1 MERNNVNEMKHF
13 KTLAAYLDYMQ
24 LPRPEHPMLSV
35 MVAQGEGY
43 LPCPRESSP
52 PISADCYSISLK
64 KKIHGDLNYGRTK
77 YDFTNGALIFIA
89 PRQIVQWDSS
99 VVFEQKGFS
108 INFHEDFLKGTE
120 LAQQIKKYGFFSYSV
135 NEALHLSPKEEK
147 QMESIVGNI
156 DIEYHNNQDD
166 FSKDIII
173 SQLSTLLKY
182 ANRFYERQF
191 LNRKELSHNLLE
203 QFNQQLETYSES
215 GKLQEKGI
223 PNIEQIAEKMAVSQR
238 YLSDTLKKET
248 GKTTTEHLQL
258 YLIDQSKNILLK
270 PGKSIAEVAYELGF
284 DYPQYFSRLFK
295 KKEGISPTEYREK
308 YSLN

>member
-1 MERNNVNEMKHF
+1 MNHF
-13 KTLAAYLDYMQ
+13 KTLSAYFDYLG

-35 MVAQGEGY
+35 LSAKGDNF
-43 LPCPRESSP
+43 LPCPKQCSP
-52 PISADCYSISLK
+52 PITNDCFSISLK
-64 KKIHGDLNYGRTK
+64 KIVEGNLNYGRTK

-89 PRQIVQWDSS
+89 PRQVMQWDSS
-99 VVFEQKGFS
+99 AVFKQKGFS
-108 INFHEDFLKGTE
+108 INFHENFLEGTE
-120 LAQQIKKYGFFSYSV
+120 LAQQIKKYGFFSYSA

-147 QMESIVGNI
+147 LIESIVENI
-156 DIEYHNNQDD
+156 EVEYHNNQDE

-191 LNRKELSHNLLE
+191 LNRKELSNDLLA
-203 QFNQQLETYSES
+203 QFTQQLDGYFES
-215 GKLQEKGI
+215 GQLQENGI
-223 PNIEQIAEKMAVSQR
+223 PSIELLAAKMLVSQR

-258 YLIDQSKNILLK
+258 YLIGEAKHILLK
-270 PGKSIAEVAYELGF
+270 PNKSIAEVAYDLGF
-284 DYPQYFSRLFK
+284 EYPQYFSRLFK

-308 YSLN
+308 YKMN